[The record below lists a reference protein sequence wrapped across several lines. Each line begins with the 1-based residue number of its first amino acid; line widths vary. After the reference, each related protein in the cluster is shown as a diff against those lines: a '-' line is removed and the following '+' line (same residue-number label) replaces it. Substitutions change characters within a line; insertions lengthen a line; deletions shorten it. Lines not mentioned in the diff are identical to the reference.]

1 DARYFA
7 PPLQH
12 PDWPRDQLD
21 RWYEAP
27 VSALTLQDGCVD
39 VTVGPGAAAGAPAVV
54 RLAPAGTPLRVENRC
69 TTVGKDGRHVVAVG
83 RKPAT
88 DVIVVRGSVRLGSRP
103 RTVSIALRDPAIVV
117 GHVLRRALEAE
128 GVSVGG
134 QVRLATADDPPASH
148 GSVPIAGC
156 ATPLAQT
163 VPVILK
169 RSQNLWAESLCKVL
183 GAERGGEGSFRAGSA
198 VVRKRVLAL
207 GVAPE
212 QIALVDGSGLA
223 RDNRASARALVTVL
237 RAAARGPNAALFVGA
252 LPIGGLDGTLRKRLR
267 DRPDAARVRAKTG
280 TIRGVSTLSGYVL
293 PARPGEATLV
303 FSILTN
309 GVRGG
314 AGAARRLQDRIVEVL
329 LDTHLPAQPAA
340 TPAGAEAGR

>member
-1 DARYFA
+1 MLRTLRKAVVVLCVPLLLAPAHAASLADAIDAVVRSKAAARARIGVCVAELGSGRERYAHDADRPLRLASNTKLLTVWAALELLGAEHPLRTTLYRRGTLAGQVLLGDLVLEGRGDPTLGQRFDGAPEVAFRRMARAVRQAGIVEVRGDLVLDARYFA

-54 RLAPAGTPLRVENRC
+54 RLVPAGTPLRVENRC

-134 QVRLATADDPPASH
+134 
-148 GSVPIAGC
+148 
-156 ATPLAQT
+156 
-163 VPVILK
+163 
-169 RSQNLWAESLCKVL
+169 
-183 GAERGGEGSFRAGSA
+183 
-198 VVRKRVLAL
+198 
-207 GVAPE
+207 
-212 QIALVDGSGLA
+212 
-223 RDNRASARALVTVL
+223 
-237 RAAARGPNAALFVGA
+237 
-252 LPIGGLDGTLRKRLR
+252 
-267 DRPDAARVRAKTG
+267 
-280 TIRGVSTLSGYVL
+280 
-293 PARPGEATLV
+293 
-303 FSILTN
+303 
-309 GVRGG
+309 
-314 AGAARRLQDRIVEVL
+314 
-329 LDTHLPAQPAA
+329 
-340 TPAGAEAGR
+340 